1 MSATEIKRLDL
12 TVKEQAEL
20 DFLRGLEFPRHYD
33 LFMILPFPLIKK
45 WVYGLDPRVAVVVC
59 GDPEFV
65 KMFEFKRTEGSLD
78 QVLNWIIRRIR
89 GIC

>member
-1 MSATEIKRLDL
+1 MSITDIKRLDL

-20 DFLRGLEFPRHYD
+20 DFLRSLEFPRNYD

-45 WVYGLDPRVAVVVC
+45 WVYGLDPKTAVVIC

-65 KMFEFKRTEGSLD
+65 KMFEFKRTEGSFD
-78 QVLNWIIRRIR
+78 RAINWGIRRIR